1 MPNEPENDFSYFK
14 ELLTKQ
20 LDELLQR
27 ADRTVGSL
35 LEISG
40 SAADPLDRA
49 TLDSERDSTL
59 LIHTR
64 ENHLIEKIKIA
75 LEKIEDGTF
84 GTCEECGEPIPM
96 ARLKVR
102 PVTAHCI
109 ECKTKMEYQEKAIGL

>member
-1 MPNEPENDFSYFK
+1 MEQEIDYTYFK
-14 ELLTKQ
+14 QLLTTQLAELLV
-20 LDELLQR
+20 R

-35 LEISG
+35 LEVGG

-49 TLDSERDSTL
+49 TLDSERDSAL

-75 LEKIEDGTF
+75 LDKIDEGTF
-84 GTCEECGEPIPM
+84 GICEECGEPIPL
-96 ARLKVR
+96 ARLKAR

-109 ECKTKMEYQEKAIGL
+109 ECKTKMEFLEKAIGI